1 MDNRKCSIEGCSMEA
16 SYKAPSSPDELN
28 NYIWFCLQHIKDYN
42 KKWNFFSNMSADE
55 IEEFLENDIIGHR
68 KPTNM
73 GAHNNKYFEDV
84 SKISESIF
92 ASFKGL
98 DKSTISPNLISS
110 KYLNALAVIGINN
123 KDVTLEE
130 IKKKFKK
137 IVKEL
142 HPDTVGEN
150 KNNTEKLTKVLEAY
164 KTLKEY
170 HDNSKYSESI

>member
-1 MDNRKCSIEGCSMEA
+1 
-16 SYKAPSSPDELN
+16 
-28 NYIWFCLQHIKDYN
+28 
-42 KKWNFFSNMSADE
+42 MSADE

-68 KPTNM
+68 KTKKI

-98 DKSTISPNLISS
+98 DRSTISPNLISS

>member
-1 MDNRKCSIEGCSMEA
+1 MNNRKCNIDGCEMEA
-16 SYKAPSSPDELN
+16 NYKAPSSPDELEK
-28 NYIWFCLQHIKDYN
+28 YIWFCFKHIKEYN
-42 KKWNFFSNMSADE
+42 KKWNFFANMTADE

-68 KPTNM
+68 KTKKM
-73 GAHNNKYFEDV
+73 GAHNKYFEDV

-92 ASFKGL
+92 SAFNGL
-98 DKSTISPNLISS
+98 DKSSINPNLISS
-110 KYLNALAVIGINN
+110 KYLNALAVIGIDD
-123 KDVTLEE
+123 KDVTLDK
-130 IKKKFKK
+130 IKAKFKK

-170 HDNSKYSESI
+170 HDNFKYSRSI

>member
-1 MDNRKCSIEGCSMEA
+1 MNNRKCNIDGCEMEA
-16 SYKAPSSPDELN
+16 NYKAPSSPDVLEK
-28 NYIWFCLQHIKDYN
+28 YIWFCFKHIKEYN
-42 KKWNFFSNMSADE
+42 KKWNFFANMTADE

-68 KPTNM
+68 KTKKM
-73 GAHNNKYFEDV
+73 GAHNKYFEDV

-92 ASFKGL
+92 SAFNGL
-98 DKSTISPNLISS
+98 DKSSINPNLISS
-110 KYLNALAVIGINN
+110 KYLNALAVIGIDD
-123 KDVTLEE
+123 KDVTLDK
-130 IKKKFKK
+130 IKAKFKK

-170 HDNSKYSESI
+170 HDNFKYSRSI

>member
-1 MDNRKCSIEGCSMEA
+1 
-16 SYKAPSSPDELN
+16 
-28 NYIWFCLQHIKDYN
+28 
-42 KKWNFFSNMSADE
+42 MSADE

-68 KPTNM
+68 KTKKM
-73 GAHNNKYFEDV
+73 GVHNNIYFEDL

-92 ASFKGL
+92 STFGGF
-98 DKSTISPNLISS
+98 DKSKINTGLIST
-110 KYLNALAVIGINN
+110 KYLNALAVIGIDN
-123 KDVTLEE
+123 KDVSLEE
-130 IKKKFKK
+130 IKTKFKK

-170 HDNSKYSESI
+170 HDNFKYSKSV

>member
-1 MDNRKCSIEGCSMEA
+1 MEA

-28 NYIWFCLQHIKDYN
+28 NYIWFCLRHIKDYN

-68 KPTNM
+68 KTKKI
-73 GAHNNKYFEDV
+73 GAHNNKYFKDV

-92 ASFKGL
+92 ASFKRL

>member
-1 MDNRKCSIEGCSMEA
+1 MEA

-42 KKWNFFSNMSADE
+42 KKLDFFSNMSADE

-68 KPTNM
+68 KTKKM

-84 SKISESIF
+84 TKISESIF
-92 ASFKGL
+92 ASFKRL
-98 DKSTISPNLISS
+98 DKSTISPSLINS

-130 IKKKFKK
+130 IKTRFKK

-150 KNNTEKLTKVLEAY
+150 KNSTEKLTKVLEAY

-170 HDNSKYSESI
+170 HDNFKYSESI